1 MLSKYV
7 TSIVLRQ
14 NAARRLRMTPL
25 IFNRGAMVN
34 VPQRHFLDRL
44 GLENSSEL
52 VIDPK
57 GGANQGQ
64 VSLW

>member
-7 TSIVLRQ
+7 ASLALRQ
-14 NAARRLRMTPL
+14 TAARSLRMTPM
-25 IFNRGAMVN
+25 IFNRAMVS

-44 GLENSSEL
+44 GLENSTEL

>member
-1 MLSKYV
+1 
-7 TSIVLRQ
+7 
-14 NAARRLRMTPL
+14 MTPV
-25 IFNRGAMVN
+25 IFNRAMVS

-44 GLENSSEL
+44 GLENSTEL

>member
-7 TSIVLRQ
+7 TSLALRQ
-14 NAARRLRMTPL
+14 NAARSLRMTPY
-25 IFNRGAMVN
+25 IFNRAMVSI
-34 VPQRHFLDRL
+34 PQRHFLDRL
-44 GLENSSEL
+44 GLQNSTEL

>member
-7 TSIVLRQ
+7 TSLALRQ
-14 NAARRLRMTPL
+14 NAARSLRMTPL
-25 IFNRGAMVN
+25 IFNRAMVS

-44 GLENSSEL
+44 GLQNSTEL